1 MHEQNVHITCFI
13 VICFH
18 CLVEEHKTGNEKQL
32 KALSKQTK
40 RVARA
45 GGSAELVEG

>member
-1 MHEQNVHITCFI
+1 MLHRYLFPL
-13 VICFH
+13 FGGG
-18 CLVEEHKTGNEKQL
+18 EHKTGNEKQL

-45 GGSAELVEG
+45 GGSAEIVEG